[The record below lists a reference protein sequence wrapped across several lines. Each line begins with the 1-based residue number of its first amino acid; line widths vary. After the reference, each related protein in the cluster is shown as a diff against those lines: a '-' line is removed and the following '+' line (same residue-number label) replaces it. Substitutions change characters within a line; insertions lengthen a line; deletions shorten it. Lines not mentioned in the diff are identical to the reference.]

1 VIILHIG
8 RHKTGTSAIQHFLS
22 RNRPRLGRLGWDYP
36 RSLSGRAAHHDFV
49 AGLDSRRGVGDARTT
64 PDGLVR
70 EAERMTAWL
79 TTPGDKIVSSEAFQ
93 NLDPEILRD
102 VFPAGRTRVLVYLR
116 EPLDY
121 LISSYAQTIQAQAA
135 RTPFV
140 NYAASFRPDYAR
152 FLDRWAA
159 VFGDDAIQARVYDR
173 SVLCGG
179 DIVHDFVE
187 ALGLPADQ
195 VRFPAQAF
203 NPSIGPELIEF
214 KGVVNAVIPQD
225 EQLRLRLY
233 PRLARL
239 AKRFPM
245 RLRVSDA
252 FARAYRAQFEAAN
265 AEVFARYLGRP
276 GDGFPLRDLSGAPS
290 TVDIAAATA
299 QALKLLGR
307 RSPDVAD
314 AIRARLP
321 ADVSALEPLLPTDW
335 DAAVAALERSGPA
348 RG

>member
-1 VIILHIG
+1 MIILHIG

-22 RNRPRLGRLGWDYP
+22 RNRLRLRRLGWDYP

-49 AGLDSRRGVGDARTT
+49 AGLSARRSAGDARAT
-64 PDGLVR
+64 PDSLAR
-70 EAERMTAWL
+70 ECKRMSAWL

-102 VFPAGRTRVLVYLR
+102 IFPIGRTRVLVYLR

-135 RTPFV
+135 RTSFV
-140 NYAASFRPDYAR
+140 GYAASFRPDYAR

-159 VFGDDAIQARVYDR
+159 VFGEDAINARIYDR
-173 SVLCGG
+173 SVLRDG

-187 ALGLPADQ
+187 ALGLPTDQ

-214 KGVVNAVIPQD
+214 KGVVNAVMAQD
-225 EQLRLRLY
+225 EQLKLRLY

-239 AKRFPM
+239 AKRFPL

-252 FARAYRAQFEAAN
+252 FAVAYRARFHASN
-265 AEVFARYLGRP
+265 SEVFRRYLGRP
-276 GDGFPLRDLSGAPS
+276 GEAFPLRDLSGSPS
-290 TVDIAAATA
+290 TVDVALATA
-299 QALKLLGR
+299 QALRLLGR

-314 AIRARLP
+314 AIRTRLP
-321 ADVSALEPLLPTDW
+321 ADLSGLDPLLPRDW
-335 DAAVAALERSGPA
+335 EGAVAALERSGPGSA
-348 RG
+348 